1 MATYPVLDSQTALDQ
16 LRRPLPNI
24 FTNEE
29 EAHPWQVRSFQQF
42 DMPLLRIWDQY
53 SGSHPEADG
62 RMMSRAPGMRLDDRE
77 SRRTSFSCHLV
88 HNEWKPTPY
97 ISFTTRKT
105 TIESLVDMRRAKRGD
120 QTLTV
125 IDPNTRLRNGLPI
138 LDAEVEMDYYDISD
152 PYGKICEYY
161 RDHYLCLWQV
171 TAAEI
176 VDHWEWSRLEGDPNW
191 YEDII
196 LPAFKKFTEKTAT
209 RNVKSLLAE
218 SETGQPTKD
227 SKNTDLEHS
236 LALMVDST
244 KSLDVTKGTSPLVA
258 KPASSLTHQ
267 SVSNSDIS
275 GHQTKYVEF
284 VTPVQ
289 SLPIASS
296 VRVLP
301 VRNRSAVSRPN
312 AGAANT
318 TSVSETTSTVNLL
331 SPDSAASIA
340 SDAPSASTTPA
351 STGTTGSGQAAH
363 AMSTPVIPTTRSD
376 SMSTA
381 RSTSSGKVPATPASS
396 ADKCSVPFDVIN

>member
-53 SGSHPEADG
+53 SGSHPEADE

-152 PYGKICEYY
+152 PYGKNCEYD

-176 VDHWEWSRLEGDPNW
+176 VGHWEWSKLEGDPNW

-218 SETGQPTKD
+218 SETGQP
-227 SKNTDLEHS
+227 
-236 LALMVDST
+236 
-244 KSLDVTKGTSPLVA
+244 
-258 KPASSLTHQ
+258 
-267 SVSNSDIS
+267 
-275 GHQTKYVEF
+275 TKYVEF

-396 ADKCSVPFDVIN
+396 ADKCSVPSDVIN